1 MLKNI
6 QIEKNYIKES
16 KTTKVTKDEGSMTKD
31 EGSMTK
37 DEGSMTKNEVTKE
50 IILFKNILINIM
62 NEDEERMNEER
73 MNKIKIN
80 KINKKDTIER
90 LE

>member
-16 KTTKVTKDEGSMTKD
+16 KTTKVTKD